1 MDKLNKEELLK
12 ILAEKIQEKPRKERK
27 KPSLDDEK
35 KVAMLERLAAMR
47 ETVKQNREKR
57 KSAVA
62 AEFHK
67 NKEDEIDK
75 VFEKK
80 YSTKFDK
87 MTDLLTDLNENTKE
101 TLKLKK
107 EKLVAKAAA
116 AKPAEVKGDDDKP
129 TVPAAVRPLVSNAP
143 AIKPAAVAAG
153 PVQQYLLPNRTAFQK
168 CNTRF

>member
-1 MDKLNKEELLK
+1 MDKLNKDELLK

-62 AEFHK
+62 AEFNK
-67 NKEDEIDK
+67 SKEDEIDK

-80 YSTKFDK
+80 YATKFDK
-87 MTDLLTDLNENTKE
+87 MTDLLTDLNENQKE

-107 EKLVAKAAA
+107 EKMVAKAAA
-116 AKPAEVKGDDDKP
+116 SKPPQAEVKADERK
-129 TVPAAVRPLVSNAP
+129 AANTASS
-143 AIKPAAVAAG
+143 IKPPASVATSA
-153 PVQQYLLPNRTAFQK
+153 PPQPQHLLPNCFIFK
-168 CNTRF
+168 KSNTRF